1 MPAYV
6 SLKTTRMREVIVYTN
21 QEFSEVPF
29 CIYTISSVL
38 ESVFVFFYL
47 EIIYIIYL
55 FSLLNL
61 LTYFL
66 LLTTK
71 LNLLTYFPLP
81 TLAGMEV
88 LSDEDQQGKSIR

>member
-1 MPAYV
+1 M
-6 SLKTTRMREVIVYTN
+6 S
-21 QEFSEVPF
+21 F
-29 CIYTISSVL
+29 CIYTIFSVL

-71 LNLLTYFPLP
+71 LNLLTSHF
-81 TLAGMEV
+81 
-88 LSDEDQQGKSIR
+88 

>member
-1 MPAYV
+1 MPTSVPQKAT
-6 SLKTTRMREVIVYTN
+6 KIWEVIVYTN
-21 QEFSEVPF
+21 QEFPGVPF
-29 CIYTISSVL
+29 CIYTIFSVL

-47 EIIYIIYL
+47 EIIYIIYII
-55 FSLLNL
+55 SLLNL
-61 LTYFL
+61 LIYFL
-66 LLTTK
+66 LLATK